1 MIHYLNRKDLN
12 SIFDI
17 IYKNFTLKEKVPDYA
32 EDKTAVDNLGG
43 VLERIKMD
51 DFYPDF
57 YDKVTYLII
66 QINKGHFFQNGNK
79 RLALVSVLSFI
90 FLNGYDVSSQDKEIY
105 RKKIQELFS
114 NFKDFQDYED
124 FFPEEFAYY
133 NLSVII
139 ADSNEY
145 TSSFEELKTRVKE
158 FFVFSLVK
166 KNRRFVFVRR

>member
-90 FLNGYDVSSQDKEIY
+90 FLNCYDVSCKDKEKY

-114 NFKDFQDYED
+114 NF
-124 FFPEEFAYY
+124 
-133 NLSVII
+133 
-139 ADSNEY
+139 
-145 TSSFEELKTRVKE
+145 
-158 FFVFSLVK
+158 
-166 KNRRFVFVRR
+166 